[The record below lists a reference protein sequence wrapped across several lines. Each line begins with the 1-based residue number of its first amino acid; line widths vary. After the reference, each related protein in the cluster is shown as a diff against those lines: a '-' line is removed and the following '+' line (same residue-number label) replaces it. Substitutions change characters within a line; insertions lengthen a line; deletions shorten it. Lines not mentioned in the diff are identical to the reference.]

1 MVCVCVWMTAD
12 SRCRGCPEPPLTQP
26 TMLLSLGYPAMLRE
40 TSRNLEGSE
49 FIWVHG
55 RGRRQ
60 GKCTERK
67 QEEEATRTWVRQ
79 DKWEE
84 GECWEGWNKRKEG
97 WREREGEWFKSKV
110 ITWRKSSHLP
120 AASLGQQRSDARM
133 LPCAAST
140 SWAVCLSECACV
152 LKNGCC
158 RAPSQHK
165 DQMHN
170 LTDFLRG
177 TSLQNASPVTIAPPS
192 TSRQLSQTLNS
203 LGKPLKNIALSLLP
217 LAGDA

>member
-1 MVCVCVWMTAD
+1 MCAYGVCVCVWMTAD

-84 GECWEGWNKRKEG
+84 GECWEGKDEIRGRKAGEK
-97 WREREGEWFKSKV
+97 ERENGSSPRLSHGESRATCQPPAWDSSALMQGCCPAPLLPAGPFVSVSVPVCSKMDAAELRHSTRIRC
-110 ITWRKSSHLP
+110 ITW
-120 AASLGQQRSDARM
+120 Q
-133 LPCAAST
+133 T
-140 SWAVCLSECACV
+140 S
-152 LKNGCC
+152 
-158 RAPSQHK
+158 
-165 DQMHN
+165 
-170 LTDFLRG
+170 
-177 TSLQNASPVTIAPPS
+177 
-192 TSRQLSQTLNS
+192 
-203 LGKPLKNIALSLLP
+203 
-217 LAGDA
+217 